1 MTFQFQLVEIAF
13 NSDINKGISL
23 LERRN
28 ARWGDRN
35 TLELSCIGNLRSFIA
50 SKYYLLN
57 THLCT
62 VSTFGSKSDN
72 LLDLQ
77 EIVTTYHPS
86 HKGSSK
92 YILLSKESGNQLSHK
107 RYYCNLNTCGKKYF
121 FFLSKIMHIPTL
133 KYFSSFQI
141 QVVSW

>member
-1 MTFQFQLVEIAF
+1 MSSLFNIIYQHAKRRLTAPTIHLKNFLQSNSILKFYILTFQFQLVEIAF

-92 YILLSKESGNQLSHK
+92 YI
-107 RYYCNLNTCGKKYF
+107 CT
-121 FFLSKIMHIPTL
+121 T
-133 KYFSSFQI
+133 
-141 QVVSW
+141 